1 MAEEAKT
8 MISEKQ
14 LKTIQEL
21 TGKQN
26 EIVIQLGSFDIQKIN
41 LLESFK
47 ANSTAIEEFKKE
59 LEEEYGQVQVDLKS
73 GEISDISKEDDKK

>member
-1 MAEEAKT
+1 MAEEAKQ

-26 EIVIQLGSFDIQKIN
+26 DMVLQLGSFEVQKSAV
-41 LLESFK
+41 LEQFK
-47 ANSTAIEEFKKE
+47 TNNKLVDDFKKE
-59 LEEEYGQVQVDLKS
+59 LEDEFGQVQVDLKT
-73 GEISDISKEDDKK
+73 GEISELPVDDKK

>member
-1 MAEEAKT
+1 MAEEAKQ

-26 EIVIQLGSFDIQKIN
+26 DMVLQLGSFEVQKSAV
-41 LLESFK
+41 LEQFK
-47 ANSTAIEEFKKE
+47 TNNKLVEDFKKE
-59 LEEEYGQVQVDLKS
+59 LEDEFGQVQVDLKT
-73 GEISDISKEDDKK
+73 GEISELPVDDKK

>member
-1 MAEEAKT
+1 MAEEAKQ

-26 EIVIQLGSFDIQKIN
+26 DMVLQLGSFEVQKSAV
-41 LLESFK
+41 LEQFK
-47 ANSTAIEEFKKE
+47 TNNKLVEDFKQE
-59 LEEEYGQVQVDLKS
+59 LEDEFGQVQVDLKT
-73 GEISDISKEDDKK
+73 GEISELPVDDKK

>member
-1 MAEEAKT
+1 MAEEAKQ

-26 EIVIQLGSFDIQKIN
+26 DMVLQLGSFEIQKSAV
-41 LLESFK
+41 LEQFK
-47 ANSTAIEEFKKE
+47 TNNKLVEDFKKE
-59 LEEEYGQVQVDLKS
+59 LEEEFGQIQIDLKT
-73 GEISDISKEDDKK
+73 GEISELPVDDKK

>member
-1 MAEEAKT
+1 MAEEAKQ

-26 EIVIQLGSFDIQKIN
+26 DMVLQLGSFEVQKSAV
-41 LLESFK
+41 LEQFK
-47 ANSTAIEEFKKE
+47 SNNKLVDDFKKE
-59 LEEEYGQVQVDLKS
+59 LEEEFGQIQIDLKT
-73 GEISDISKEDDKK
+73 GEISELPVDDKK

>member
-1 MAEEAKT
+1 MAEEAKQ

-26 EIVIQLGSFDIQKIN
+26 EMVVQLGSFEVQKN
-41 LLESFK
+41 VVLEQFK
-47 ANSTAIEEFKKE
+47 TNNKLVEDFKKE
-59 LEEEYGQVQVDLKS
+59 LEDEFGQVQVDLKT
-73 GEISDISKEDDKK
+73 GEISELPVDDKK

>member
-1 MAEEAKT
+1 MAEEAKQ

-26 EIVIQLGSFDIQKIN
+26 EMVVQLGSFEIQKSAVV
-41 LLESFK
+41 EQFK
-47 ANSTAIEEFKKE
+47 TNNKLVDDFKKE
-59 LEEEYGQVQVDLKS
+59 LEDEFGQVQVDLKT
-73 GEISDISKEDDKK
+73 GEISELPVDDKK

>member
-1 MAEEAKT
+1 MAEEAKQ

-26 EIVIQLGSFDIQKIN
+26 DMVLQLGSFEVQKN
-41 LLESFK
+41 VVLEQFK
-47 ANSTAIEEFKKE
+47 TNNKLVEDFKKE
-59 LEEEYGQVQVDLKS
+59 LEDEFGQVQVDLKT
-73 GEISDISKEDDKK
+73 GEISELPVDDKK

>member
-1 MAEEAKT
+1 MAEEAKQ

-26 EIVIQLGSFDIQKIN
+26 DMILQLGSFEVQKSAV
-41 LLESFK
+41 LEQFK
-47 ANSTAIEEFKKE
+47 TNNKLVEDFKKE
-59 LEEEYGQVQVDLKS
+59 LEEEFGQIQIDLKT
-73 GEISDISKEDDKK
+73 GEISELPVDDKK

>member
-1 MAEEAKT
+1 MAEEAKQ

-26 EIVIQLGSFDIQKIN
+26 EMVVQLGSFEIQKSAV
-41 LLESFK
+41 LEQFK
-47 ANSTAIEEFKKE
+47 TNNKLVEDFKKE
-59 LEEEYGQVQVDLKS
+59 LEEEFGQIQIDLKT
-73 GEISDISKEDDKK
+73 GEISELPVDDKK

>member
-1 MAEEAKT
+1 MAEEAKQ

-26 EIVIQLGSFDIQKIN
+26 EMVVQLGSFEIQKDSV
-41 LLESFK
+41 LEQFK
-47 ANSTAIEEFKKE
+47 TTNKLVEDFKKE
-59 LEEEYGQVQVDLKS
+59 LEDEFGQVQVDLKT
-73 GEISDISKEDDKK
+73 GEISELPVDDKK

>member
-26 EIVIQLGSFDIQKIN
+26 DLVLGLGSFEVQKIS
-41 LLESFK
+41 LLEQFK
-47 ANSTAIEEFKKE
+47 DNTKLIEDFKKE
-59 LEEEYGQVQVDLKS
+59 LEEEFGQVQVDLKT
-73 GEISDISKEDDKK
+73 GEISELPVDDKK

>member
-1 MAEEAKT
+1 MAEEAKQ

-26 EIVIQLGSFDIQKIN
+26 DMVLQLGSFEVQKSAV
-41 LLESFK
+41 LEQFK
-47 ANSTAIEEFKKE
+47 TNNKLVEDFKKE
-59 LEEEYGQVQVDLKS
+59 LEDEFGQIQIDLKT
-73 GEISDISKEDDKK
+73 GEISELPVDDKK

>member
-1 MAEEAKT
+1 MAEEAKQ

-26 EIVIQLGSFDIQKIN
+26 EMVVQLGSFEIQKSAVV
-41 LLESFK
+41 EQFK
-47 ANSTAIEEFKKE
+47 TNNKLVEDFKKE
-59 LEEEYGQVQVDLKS
+59 LEDEFGQVQVDLKT
-73 GEISDISKEDDKK
+73 GEISELPVDDKK

>member
-1 MAEEAKT
+1 MAEEAKQ

-26 EIVIQLGSFDIQKIN
+26 EMVVQLGSFEVQKSAV
-41 LLESFK
+41 LEQFK
-47 ANSTAIEEFKKE
+47 TNNKLVEDFKKE
-59 LEEEYGQVQVDLKS
+59 LEDEFGQVQVDLKT
-73 GEISDISKEDDKK
+73 GEISELPVDDKK

>member
-1 MAEEAKT
+1 MAEEAKQ

-26 EIVIQLGSFDIQKIN
+26 EMVVQLGSFEIQKDSV
-41 LLESFK
+41 LEQFK
-47 ANSTAIEEFKKE
+47 TNNKLVEDFKKE
-59 LEEEYGQVQVDLKS
+59 LEDEFGQVQVDLKT
-73 GEISDISKEDDKK
+73 GEISELPVDDKK